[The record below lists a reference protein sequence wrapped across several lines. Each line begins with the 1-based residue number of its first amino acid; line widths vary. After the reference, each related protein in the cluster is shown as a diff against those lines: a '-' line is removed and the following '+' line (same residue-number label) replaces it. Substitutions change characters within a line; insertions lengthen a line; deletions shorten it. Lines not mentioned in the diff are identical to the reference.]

1 MEKRKYSNW
10 WFLGVN
16 GLVFA
21 LFGLLIV
28 FLGEEDIRT
37 LLRYIG
43 VVMLVVGGVLLGWG
57 INSVRKD
64 KAAGMVLVEAIA
76 SLAIGIA
83 LLFFPQAS
91 VSLFLIL
98 TGIWAIIIGI
108 IQLVIIINVGNT
120 LRIKNLMMVN
130 ALLTIAMGVS
140 LLFNP
145 FQWAV
150 IIVRMIGV
158 LATLFGLLLVWFS
171 FNLRSLKEE
180 E

>member
-16 GLVFA
+16 GLVIA
-21 LFGLLIV
+21 LFGLLIL
-28 FLGEEDIRT
+28 FLNEEEIRT

-76 SLAIGIA
+76 SLAIGVA

-98 TGIWAIIIGI
+98 AGIWAIIIGI
-108 IQLVIIINVGNT
+108 IQLVILLNAGSA
-120 LRIKNLMMVN
+120 LMAKNLMMVN
-130 ALLTIAMGVS
+130 ALFTIALGIS

-150 IIVRMIGV
+150 IIVRIIGA
-158 LATLFGLLLVWFS
+158 LATIFGLLLVWFS
-171 FNLRSLKEE
+171 FTLRSLKAEE
-180 E
+180 